1 MGEKII
7 RQVYVSGVK
16 PIESFQKSYLNIE
29 DPHKKEIKSNKIQ
42 SINVPKSDCIEDEK
56 LQDIK
61 PEQKQS
67 VENTLK
73 KPDKIFL
80 TEDNFEDKKKDK
92 DINKKSNFWAR
103 IKKIKNIEIYIAI
116 AFVAIILLIY
126 FTSNASWLTKNN
138 KTDKNNNYSSAYDYC
153 LETEKKL
160 SKMLSG
166 IKNAGK
172 VDIMITFESTPE
184 RVIAYIT
191 SSTKNTSSGG
201 DGGYNENNSNTSS
214 PQVIY
219 VSGEQIPLILKEV
232 SPKVTGVLIVA
243 EGADDVKVKLDIINA
258 VSVLLNISTEQ
269 IKVLTMNKG

>member
-16 PIESFQKSYLNIE
+16 PIESFQKLSLNIE